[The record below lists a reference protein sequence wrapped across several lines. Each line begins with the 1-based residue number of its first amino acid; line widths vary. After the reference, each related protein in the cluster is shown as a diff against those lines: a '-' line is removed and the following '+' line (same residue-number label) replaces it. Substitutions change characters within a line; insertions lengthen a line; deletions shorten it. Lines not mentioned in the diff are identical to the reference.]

1 MMGRRQKLID
11 ALEMDVIYAKG
22 CYCYTINTP
31 SIVKYA
37 KRKMNKRYRKQLNFE
52 TKEELNLEREE
63 AIENLPH
70 EVQKELRNEENDY

>member
-1 MMGRRQKLID
+1 MMGRRQKLICGD
-11 ALEMDVIYAKG
+11 EFDLIYANDLSPIAKRV
-22 CYCYTINTP
+22 T
-31 SIVKYA
+31 

-70 EVQKELRNEENDY
+70 EVQKELRNEENDS